1 MKTKS
6 WFIFLVMLLIS
17 LTFGCNDVGNDIND
31 SNQDNSSQDNDYNNS
46 NGNEDGN
53 YDNNQSYYSVYFYT
67 ESWSEIYMYSWDE
80 SGSNASWPGVKMSYD
95 SDGWYKGSVNY
106 ANVIFNN
113 NSEQTVD
120 LVSQN
125 GYFVP
130 ENKNSEGKYEGRW
143 YSTKP
148 NMSNDDGSDSGYNDD
163 YNSDDYLE
171 APTLTGWYSSELKT
185 IALNWDEIE
194 NAKSY
199 DVYMSKINSSST
211 AVYCDSETKNFIRIS
226 DNDAEKNTTYYFW
239 VKAVNGSVYSD
250 FSNCVEIYVS
260 EENTN
265 TDTDT
270 NNPSDDNGSNEDNN
284 TSNED
289 GKATIYF
296 VGANGLVRS
305 SIHPSYTYLSIGYIK
320 QTLWQHVLV
329 SEKALTEGATDGPHE
344 IEPGTYSVK
353 LTTDS
358 GDNLLNGYTE
368 TYNTVGS
375 DAGKWIKTS
384 VRNEVSYVFEAG
396 KEYTIYRK
404 MTYNKSNNGRKKQRN
419 FSISIQEGTD

>member
-6 WFIFLVMLLIS
+6 WLFFFIMLIIA
-17 LTFGCNDVGNDIND
+17 LTFACNDIGNDIND
-31 SNQDNSSQDNDYNNS
+31 SNQDNPYQDNDYDNS
-46 NGNEDGN
+46 NNL
-53 YDNNQSYYSVYFYT
+53 SSYSVYFYA
-67 ESWSEIYMYSWDE
+67 ENWSEVYMYAWDE
-80 SGSNASWPGVKMSYD
+80 SGSNTSWPGVKMSYD

-130 ENKNSEGKYEGRW
+130 ENKNFEGKYEGTW

-148 NMSNDDGSDSGYNDD
+148 NMSNDDDSDFGYNDD

-199 DVYMSKINSSST
+199 DIYMSKINSSST
-211 AVYCDSETKNFIRIS
+211 AVYFDSETKNFSRIS

-284 TSNED
+284 TSNEE

-296 VGANGLVRS
+296 VGASGLIKSNV
-305 SIHPSYTYLSIGYIK
+305 HPAYTYLSIGYVK
-320 QTLWQHVLV
+320 QTLWRHILI
-329 SEKALTEGATDGPHE
+329 SEKSMTAGAMDGPHK

-353 LTTDS
+353 LTPAS
-358 GDNLLNGYTE
+358 GDYLIDGYTE
-368 TYNTVGS
+368 EYNSVGS
-375 DAGKWIKTS
+375 SAGKWIETS
-384 VRNEVSYVFEAG
+384 TRNEKSYTFEAG

-404 MTYNKSNNGRKKQRN
+404 MTERSTNNGRTKSRS
-419 FSISIQEGTD
+419 FSIDIVEGTD